1 MRYLDKLLWRAVDYL
16 IFLTVLG
23 MTIVVVCQV
32 ITRLLNHSAP
42 WTEELS
48 RFLFIWTT
56 FIGMAAG
63 FRRKQHP
70 AAGMV
75 NVLAPEWM
83 LPHLRHIIPICTFIF
98 FCVVAYHGYGL
109 LLQQLRFG
117 EISPIL
123 KVGMWITTLPIILG
137 SVLAI
142 LGCMIGTYEPD
153 TEDNPFSPAKPVV
166 QQKET
171 SK

>member
-1 MRYLDKLLWRAVDYL
+1 MRHLDKLLWRAVDYL

-23 MTIVVVCQV
+23 MAIVVVYQV
-32 ITRLLNHSAP
+32 VTRLLNHSAP

-98 FCVVAYHGYGL
+98 FSVVAYHGYEL

-123 KVGMWITTLPIILG
+123 KVGMWVTTLPIIFG

-153 TEDNPFSPAKPVV
+153 TDDNPFSPVKAAE

-171 SK
+171 GK